1 MSKAPETIGI
11 DLAKRH
17 DKTMLTLMVDG
28 RLDFADADTPWGQA
42 VVSLLAERDAAI
54 ARAEKAEAA
63 CVEWS
68 DVSQR
73 NYQRAKAALQWQP
86 IETAP
91 KDGTEFLGSV
101 GVSYQGGVV
110 VLHWDK
116 DDGFIDWDADFWD
129 PTHWMPLPPPP
140 ETP

>member
-1 MSKAPETIGI
+1 MTKAPESTAQNINTFWQANI
-11 DLAKRH
+11 
-17 DKTMLTLMVDG
+17 
-28 RLDFADADTPWGQA
+28 RLI
-42 VVSLLAERDAAI
+42 AERDAAI
-54 ARAEKAEAA
+54 A
-63 CVEWS
+63 
-68 DVSQR
+68 
-73 NYQRAKAALQWQP
+73 RAKAALQWQP